1 MAGGF
6 YRALGALI
14 LGRKAKPAL
23 GSLAII
29 NRVNLE
35 AKGINWCSE
44 MILHYSACTDI
55 SLNRDTFFIETIMK
69 KNLMAFIQINENIIL
84 RRGDVFLT
92 SYVSHEQGEEKEKL
106 E

>member
-1 MAGGF
+1 
-6 YRALGALI
+6 
-14 LGRKAKPAL
+14 
-23 GSLAII
+23 
-29 NRVNLE
+29 
-35 AKGINWCSE
+35 
-44 MILHYSACTDI
+44 
-55 SLNRDTFFIETIMK
+55 MK